1 MINSILLTLNHFLMK
16 NYFKF
21 MVAIFGIT
29 FATFGSISNANAA
42 RTQDLNDNVRCT
54 GDGDC
59 GYTPDCKPIKG
70 TATSSGIN
78 TIN

>member
-1 MINSILLTLNHFLMK
+1 MK

-29 FATFGSISNANAA
+29 VATFGSISKVNAA
-42 RTQDLNDNVRCT
+42 NTLANDNVRCV

-59 GYTPDCKPIKG
+59 GYTPDCKPIVG
-70 TATSSGIN
+70 HTAPVKSTS